1 MKGRRE
7 RSRSGWCRLD
17 RVWERSFVAV
27 SVLLGASIDE
37 ALAALPEGSELRIA
51 ELTSRLRDTRRAV
64 RAQGLAV
71 VAQDVAVALSEV
83 TWR

>member
-1 MKGRRE
+1 ME
-7 RSRSGWCRLD
+7 

-27 SVLLGASIDE
+27 SVLLGASVDD
-37 ALAALPEGSELRIA
+37 ATAALPEGSEGRPAVA
-51 ELTSRLRDTRRAV
+51 ELTQKLRDPRRAV

-71 VAQDVAVALSEV
+71 VAQEVAVAIGEV